1 MKESFINSFDNKRI
15 YCYEWDEV
23 EHPIGVV
30 QIFHGMAEHAKRY
43 DAFAK
48 ELNKAG
54 YIVFADDH
62 RAHGK
67 TPEGGKKLGVYEGK
81 DVFYDTLQDE
91 IFFSKMLKDKY
102 HLPLYVLGHSY
113 GSFLAQEYITKCD
126 LYDKIIICGS
136 ALMKNRLDVKFGLI
150 LAWHQKLLVGK
161 KQAKLIEKI
170 NYGTYNK
177 KVKNGSWL
185 NTDATEVEKYYADAY
200 NGKPLSN
207 KFYFNMFN
215 AFRHIYKKS
224 ARSKISKTKPIL
236 IISGQNDPVG
246 SMSKSVK
253 ALFNYYKKL
262 KIENVELKI
271 YPNARHEILNEP
283 KIKYQVYKDVINF
296 INK

>member
-1 MKESFINSFDNKRI
+1 MITNYIKSFDGTEI
-15 YCYEWDEV
+15 FCYEWNDV
-23 EHPIGVV
+23 TNPIGIV

-43 DAFAK
+43 DDFAK
-48 ELNKAG
+48 ALNRAG
-54 YIVFADDH
+54 FIVFADDH

-67 TPEGGKKLGVYEGK
+67 TAKGKKLGTYEGK
-81 DVFYDTLQDE
+81 DVFYDTLKDE

-102 HLPLYVLGHSY
+102 HLPLIIFGHSY
-113 GSFLAQEYITKCD
+113 GSFIAQEYITQCNEHTKA
-126 LYDKIIICGS
+126 IICGS
-136 ALMKNRLDVKFGLI
+136 AYMRGRADIKFALA
-150 LAWHQKLLVGK
+150 LAWELKLLNSDK
-161 KQAKLIEKI
+161 PAKLIEKI
-170 NYGTYNK
+170 NYGNYNK
-177 KVKNGSWL
+177 LVKTGHWL
-185 NTDATEVEKYYADAY
+185 NTDKSEVDKYYQDEF

-236 IISGQNDPVG
+236 IISGENDPVG

-283 KIKYQVYKDVINF
+283 KIKHEVYQDVINF